1 MVANCSRAASRSL
14 VKGSRFRTPEGR
26 SGAPVR
32 SRTSNLL
39 IRSQP
44 LYPIELRVRTGPET
58 RNGPAERQDR
68 FSGIIEARREFG
80 LGIGPQLRKGSAR

>member
-1 MVANCSRAASRSL
+1 M
-14 VKGSRFRTPEGR
+14 
-26 SGAPVR
+26 R

-80 LGIGPQLRKGSAR
+80 LGIGPQLRNGNARRAGKGDRAGPAAGLPTDGAVRNSLTLF